1 MQENSINKY
10 IKLVQ
15 AHNSNLLN
23 IIPNLDDND
32 LRKGNNGRICIIGGS
47 EEYTGAPYYA
57 SMAALYGVI
66 YF

>member
-1 MQENSINKY
+1 M
-10 IKLVQ
+10 Q